1 MSKLSEIMKSRV
13 EKLMDGERRE
23 ILLNAIHE
31 DITPE
36 QAISVNCLIGTGAIG
51 KTSADGFERITEPIP
66 LQFPEDHYTHK
77 NLALEWYMGGGY
89 LKCVKTDTSG
99 NHVGEPIYF
108 SCIFCFFFRRIE
120 PGNQKMILE
129 THFSLVSKDKILIQS
144 KPAAVWNYD
153 NLLELPDPK
162 IKKFIIKSQ
171 NLELHSLQDD
181 EKYFDKLRVIGKDEQ
196 KGIAIDFKLIKKDPI
211 VLQAGNGYMGD
222 TENGIA
228 YGYYTAPFFHTSG
241 TLKYENEAYVVL
253 EGSFGVDHEWGTI
266 GKPLSKKLQNICE
279 ILYALG
285 LKFRFLDAGFGL
297 YGFESWFG
305 FHFDDGSFLT
315 TVAATIKEIPHNK
328 FFTPKHSLSQYLSP
342 DGKQEPIPEL
352 KLRILEYTQLDG
364 SKYPTKFEFTN
375 TPVGDFF
382 ISPLTQDQRM
392 EWAGGGYAYEGGVIV
407 TDPSGKQIGIGNLE
421 NCGWDTKFTENV
433 LKKLEIDKSKVK
445 LFNSRSKKRG
455 TLLVVGLFSII
466 TIIISL
472 SAWGLSLIFN

>member
-23 ILLNAIHE
+23 ILLNAIHD

-36 QAISVNCLIGTGAIG
+36 QAISVNCLIGTGPIG
-51 KTSADGFERITEPIP
+51 KTSAYGFDRITEEIP
-66 LQFPEDHYTHK
+66 LQFPKDHYTHK
-77 NLALEWYMGGGY
+77 NFALEWYMGGGY

-99 NHVGEPIYF
+99 NHMGEPIYF

-120 PGNQKMILE
+120 PENQKMILE
-129 THFSLVSKDKILIQS
+129 THFSLVSKDKIHIQS
-144 KPAAVWNYD
+144 KPAAVWNY
-153 NLLELPDPK
+153 NNQLELPDPES
-162 IKKFIIKSQ
+162 KKFIIKSQ
-171 NLELHSLQDD
+171 NLELLSLQDNEEFF
-181 EKYFDKLRVIGKDEQ
+181 EKIQIIGKDEQ

-222 TENGIA
+222 TKNGIS

-241 TLKYENEAYVVL
+241 GLKYKNEDYIVL
-253 EGSFGVDHEWGTI
+253 DGSFGVDHEWGTI
-266 GKPLSKKLQNICE
+266 GRPLTKKLQNICDF
-279 ILYALG
+279 LYALG
-285 LKFRFLDAGFGL
+285 VKFRFLDAGFGL

-305 FHFDDGSFLT
+305 FHFDDGSFIT
-315 TVAATIKEIPHNK
+315 TVAATIKELPQFK
-328 FFTPKHSLSQYLSP
+328 FFIPKHPLSQYLSP
-342 DGKQEPIPEL
+342 NGKQESIPDL
-352 KLRILEYTQLDG
+352 KLRILEYTQLEG

-375 TPVGDFF
+375 TPVGDFY

-392 EWAGGGYAYEGGVIV
+392 EWVGGGYAYEGGVIV
-407 TDPSGKQIGIGNLE
+407 TDRSGKQIGIGNLE

-433 LKKLEIDKSKVK
+433 LKKLGIDKSKVQ

-455 TLLVVGLFSII
+455 TLLAVRFFSIV

-472 SAWGLSLIFN
+472 SVWGLILIF

>member
-1 MSKLSEIMKSRV
+1 MKMSKLSEIMKSRV

-23 ILLNAIHE
+23 ILVNAIQE
-31 DITPE
+31 NITPE
-36 QAISVNCLIGTGAIG
+36 QAISVNCLIGTGPIG
-51 KTSADGFERITEPIP
+51 KTSADGLERITEEIP
-66 LQFPEDHYTHK
+66 LQFPKDHYTHE

-89 LKCVKTDTSG
+89 LKCVKGDTNG

-129 THFSLVSKDKILIQS
+129 THFSLVSKDKSHIQS
-144 KPAAVWNYD
+144 KPAAVWNY
-153 NLLELPDPK
+153 NNTLELPNPK
-162 IKKFIIKSQ
+162 IKKFIIKTH
-171 NLELHSLQDD
+171 NLELVSLQDD
-181 EKYFDKLRVIGKDEQ
+181 ENYFETLRVIGKDEQ

-211 VLQAGNGYMGD
+211 VLQSGTGYMGD

-228 YGYYTAPFFHTSG
+228 YGYYTAPFFNTSG
-241 TLKYENEAYVVL
+241 TLKYKNEDYVVL

-266 GKPLSKKLQNICE
+266 GTPLTKKLQNICDF
-279 ILYALG
+279 LYALG
-285 LKFRFLDAGFGL
+285 IKFRFLDSGFGL

-305 FHFDDGSFLT
+305 FHFDDGSFIT
-315 TVAATIKEIPHNK
+315 TVAAGIKELPQNK
-328 FFTPKHSLSQYLSP
+328 FFNPKKQLSQYLSP
-342 DGKQEPIPEL
+342 EGKQESIPEL
-352 KLRILEYTQLDG
+352 QLRILDYTHLDG
-364 SKYPTKFEFTN
+364 SKYPTKFEFIN

-407 TDPSGKQIGIGNLE
+407 TDRSGKQIGIGNLE

-433 LKKLEIDKSKVK
+433 LKNLGIDKSKVK

-455 TLLVVGLFSII
+455 TLLVVGIFSII
-466 TIIISL
+466 AFIIIL
-472 SAWGLSLIFN
+472 SAWGLSFL